1 MVANILGKYV
11 IFVIF
16 QVKIERIRD
25 SELLSWLAT
34 EIKPRYHIA
43 GLEGQYY
50 ERPPYR
56 VICNHGERSEVAT
69 RFISLARV
77 GNPEKQ
83 KWLYALSLTPV
94 ERMRITDLA
103 QQTIDETYCPYTPD
117 ILQYVKK
124 DEKNVQFFYNMNPPE
139 EKRKHTGKDGNQR
152 KRQKPVFDQSKCWFC
167 LSSPQVEKHLVISVG
182 NESYLAL
189 AKGGLVDD
197 HLLIL
202 PIEHHQSVLTLPE
215 SVLEEIGKFKEALIK
230 YCEEQNKVPIFF
242 ERNFKTSHCQINV
255 VPVPANATK
264 ELADI
269 FKVNIFLIVRIC

>member
-1 MVANILGKYV
+1 MRTEHIK
-11 IFVIF
+11 
-16 QVKIERIRD
+16 E
-25 SELLSWLAT
+25 SELLSWLSI
-34 EIKPRYHIA
+34 ELKPRYHIA

-50 ERPPYR
+50 ERPPFR
-56 VICNHGERSEVAT
+56 TVHKNGEKSEVAT

-83 KWLYALSLTPV
+83 KWIYALSLTPV
-94 ERMRITDLA
+94 DRMRITDLV
-103 QQTIDETYCPYTPD
+103 QPTTDETNCPFSYE
-117 ILQYVKK
+117 ILQGISKK
-124 DEKNVQFFYNMNPPE
+124 EENVQYFYNMNPSE
-139 EKRKHTGKDGNQR
+139 DKRKHHNKEDGQR
-152 KRQKPVFDQSKCWFC
+152 KKQKPTFDQSKCWFC

-202 PIEHHQSVLTLPE
+202 PIEHHQSTLTLPE
-215 SVLEEIGKFKEALIK
+215 SALEEIGRYKEALMEYFK
-230 YCEEQNKVPIFF
+230 EQNKTSIFF

-255 VPVPANATK
+255 VPVPVNATK

-269 FKVNIFLIVRIC
+269 FKVIQFVYNCYLKIPFL